1 MNPAKIIVSEMQS
14 ASGFQVRKAL
24 RESVRQ
30 PRKSP
35 HRHSHRQ
42 VLPLYER
49 RADMVRVGIALPDLG
64 YNPRDAWWGVPR
76 IGAVELPEVA
86 KHLGKL
92 REVHFGA
99 KALRNRHG
107 VMVQSVCRELNSIRH
122 ALVQVPQES
131 PGIGPDSLADAK
143 RGNQFAFR
151 VNGDVHPLIAHFG
164 RIAGAHVTALLL
176 HERPDFI
183 YL

>member
-76 IGAVELPEVA
+76 IGSIELPEVA

-92 REVHFGA
+92 REVHFGS
-99 KALRNRHG
+99 KALRDAYR
-107 VMVQSVCRELNSIRH
+107 VVVQSVGGELH
-122 ALVQVPQES
+122 ATGKAMVQVPQE
-131 PGIGPDSLADAK
+131 GPRIRAHALADA
-143 RGNQFAFR
+143 
-151 VNGDVHPLIAHFG
+151 
-164 RIAGAHVTALLL
+164 
-176 HERPDFI
+176 
-183 YL
+183 